1 MDNNFFGIHND
12 CYKFSPRLMAYQRIT
27 SKIFLIILMLLLGL
41 KMKAQGPPIFT
52 DTPIMLGVQGRGVR
66 TFGNIISKENANA
79 YAQVLVVPYNITSKW
94 QVDAV
99 VPYLSISPDAG
110 DSQSGFGD
118 LKLFT
123 KYQLYQKDGKGTT
136 LRGLIKITET
146 FPTGNTSKMPALG
159 SGAYQTTLSLV
170 NGYVTT
176 KYGVY
181 GEVGYNLA
189 GNGLPDNLIY
199 NIAFG
204 YPLLPQKY
212 PPNQLN
218 VFLELN
224 GNYVFDDVGN
234 NLFLSPGIQYI
245 AGRKLLFE
253 SGIQIPL
260 ADASPRGQQTNY
272 ILRIGTR
279 ILIF

>member
-1 MDNNFFGIHND
+1 M
-12 CYKFSPRLMAYQRIT
+12 KLA
-27 SKIFLIILMLLLGL
+27 KLIGCSCLLIVTT
-41 KMKAQGPPIFT
+41 MVSAQGPPIFT

-94 QVDAV
+94 QVAAV
-99 VPYLSISPDAG
+99 VPYVSISPNVG

-118 LKLFT
+118 LKFFT
-123 KYQLYQKDGKGTT
+123 KYQLYKKDGKGKT
-136 LRGLIKITET
+136 LRGLIKLTET
-146 FPTGNTSKMPALG
+146 FPTGNTSNSPPLG
-159 SGAYQTTLSLV
+159 TDAYQTTLSLV

-176 KYGVY
+176 KYGIY

-189 GNGLPDNLIY
+189 GSGLPDNLIY

-224 GNYVFDDVGN
+224 GNYVFDNVGN

-260 ADASPRGQQTNY
+260 AEAAPANQQTNY
-272 ILRIGTR
+272 ILRIGAR
-279 ILIF
+279 LLIF

>member
-1 MDNNFFGIHND
+1 MDNNFFGRRND
-12 CYKFSPRLMAYQRIT
+12 HHKLSYRLLMDT
-27 SKIFLIILMLLLGL
+27 FKGKIILVITIVLIGL
-41 KMKAQGPPIFT
+41 DVKAQGPPIFT

-66 TFGNIISKENANA
+66 TFGNIISRENVNA
-79 YAQVLVVPYNITSKW
+79 YSQVLVVPYNLTSKL
-94 QVDAV
+94 QVAGV
-99 VPYLSISPDAG
+99 VPYLWISPEG
-110 DSQSGFGD
+110 TSSNSGFGD
-118 LKLFT
+118 LRVFA

-136 LRGLIKITET
+136 LRSLIKLTET
-146 FPTGNTSKMPALG
+146 FPTGNASKMPALG
-159 SGAYQTTLSLV
+159 TGAYQTTISLV

-189 GNGLPDNLIY
+189 GNGLPDNLVY

-224 GNYVFDDVGN
+224 GNYVFEDVGN

-260 ADASPRGQQTNY
+260 VDASPTNQQTNY

>member
-1 MDNNFFGIHND
+1 MDNNFFGSHNGLH
-12 CYKFSPRLMAYQRIT
+12 KLFNRLVMVRFKTILLPTIFSVLLSLEMA
-27 SKIFLIILMLLLGL
+27 
-41 KMKAQGPPIFT
+41 AQGPPIFT

-66 TFGNIISKENANA
+66 TFGNIISKENANI
-79 YAQVLVVPYNITSKW
+79 YSQILVVPYNITSKW

-99 VPYLSISPDAG
+99 VPYVSISPEGA
-110 DSQSGFGD
+110 SSSSGLGD

-136 LRGLIKITET
+136 LRSLIKLTET
-146 FPTGNTSKMPALG
+146 FPTGNSSKMPALG

-176 KYGVY
+176 KYGIY
-181 GEVGYNLA
+181 GEVGYTIS
-189 GNGLPDNLIY
+189 GNGLRDNFIY
-199 NIAFG
+199 NIAVGF
-204 YPLLPQKY
+204 PLLPQKY

-218 VFLELN
+218 LFLELN
-224 GNYVFDDVGN
+224 GNYVFDNVGN
-234 NLFLSPGIQYI
+234 NLYLSPGIQYI

-253 SGIQIPL
+253 SGLQIPM
-260 ADASPRGQQTNY
+260 ADAAPNNQQANY

>member
-1 MDNNFFGIHND
+1 MARLKTILLPTI
-12 CYKFSPRLMAYQRIT
+12 FSV
-27 SKIFLIILMLLLGL
+27 FLILEMA
-41 KMKAQGPPIFT
+41 AQGPPIFT
-52 DTPIMLGVQGRGVR
+52 DTPIMLGVQGRGIR
-66 TFGNIISKENANA
+66 TFGNIISRENANV
-79 YAQVLVVPYNITSKW
+79 YSQILVIPYNITSKW

-99 VPYLSISPDAG
+99 VPYLSIAPEGAS
-110 DSQSGFGD
+110 SSSGFGD
-118 LKLFT
+118 LKVFT
-123 KYQLYQKDGKGTT
+123 KYRLYQKDGKGTT
-136 LRGLIKITET
+136 LRGLIKLTES
-146 FPTGNTSKMPALG
+146 FPTGNSTKMPELG

-176 KYGVY
+176 KYGIY
-181 GEVGYNLA
+181 GEVGYNIA
-189 GNGLPDNLIY
+189 GNDLPDNLIY
-199 NIAFG
+199 NIAIG

-234 NLFLSPGIQYI
+234 NLFLSPGLQYI
-245 AGRKLLFE
+245 TGRKLLFE

-260 ADASPRGQQTNY
+260 ADTAPIGQQTKY

>member
-1 MDNNFFGIHND
+1 MDNHFFGSYND
-12 CYKFSPRLMAYQRIT
+12 HHKLFNRFVMVKFKT
-27 SKIFLIILMLLLGL
+27 ILLPTLLLVL
-41 KMKAQGPPIFT
+41 LSLEMAAQGPPIFT

-79 YAQVLVVPYNITSKW
+79 YAQILVVPYNITSKW

-99 VPYLSISPDAG
+99 VPYISISPEGA
-110 DSQSGFGD
+110 SSNSGFGD
-118 LKLFT
+118 LKVFT
-123 KYQLYQKDGKGTT
+123 KYQLYKKDGKGKT
-136 LRGLIKITET
+136 LRGLIKLTET
-146 FPTGNTSKMPALG
+146 FPTGNSTKMPALG

-176 KYGVY
+176 KYGIY
-181 GEVGYNLA
+181 GEVGYNSA
-189 GNGLPDNLIY
+189 GNNLPDNLIY
-199 NIAFG
+199 NIAVG

-218 VFLELN
+218 LFLELN
-224 GNYVFDDVGN
+224 GNYVFDNIGN

-260 ADASPRGQQTNY
+260 ADTAPINQQTNY

>member
-1 MDNNFFGIHND
+1 MDNNFFGSHHDHRKLFNRFVMVRF
-12 CYKFSPRLMAYQRIT
+12 KT
-27 SKIFLIILMLLLGL
+27 MLLLTL
-41 KMKAQGPPIFT
+41 FLVLLNLEMAAQGPPIFT

-66 TFGNIISKENANA
+66 TFGNIISKENANV

-94 QVDAV
+94 QVAAV
-99 VPYLSISPDAG
+99 VPYVSIFPDG
-110 DSQSGFGD
+110 VDSQSGFGD
-118 LKLFT
+118 LKIFT

-136 LRGLIKITET
+136 LRGLIKLTET
-146 FPTGNTSKMPALG
+146 FPTGNSTKMPALG

-176 KYGVY
+176 KYGIY

-224 GNYVFDDVGN
+224 GNYVFDNVGN

-260 ADASPRGQQTNY
+260 ADAAPINQQTNY
-272 ILRIGTR
+272 ILRVGTR

>member
-1 MDNNFFGIHND
+1 MGNNFFGSYND
-12 CYKFSPRLMAYQRIT
+12 GYKLFSRLMTYQVT
-27 SKIFLIILMLLLGL
+27 SKIFLTILTVLLSLE
-41 KMKAQGPPIFT
+41 MKAQGPPVFT

-79 YAQVLVVPYNITSKW
+79 YAQVLVMPYNITSKW
-94 QVDAV
+94 QVGTV
-99 VPYLSISPDAG
+99 VPYLSISPERIT
-110 DSQSGFGD
+110 SNSGFGD
-118 LKLFT
+118 LKVFT
-123 KYQLYQKDGKGTT
+123 KYQLYQKDGKGKT
-136 LRGLIKITET
+136 LRSLIKLTET
-146 FPTGNTSKMPALG
+146 FPTGNTSKMPVLG

-176 KYGVY
+176 KYGIY
-181 GEVGYNLA
+181 GEVGYNIA
-189 GNGLPDNLIY
+189 GNNLPDNLIY
-199 NIAFG
+199 NIAIG

-218 VFLELN
+218 LYLELN
-224 GNYVFDDVGN
+224 GNYVFDDIGN

-245 AGRKLLFE
+245 AGRRLLFE

-260 ADASPRGQQTNY
+260 ADASPTNQQTNY

>member
-1 MDNNFFGIHND
+1 MDNYIFGSHND
-12 CYKFSPRLMAYQRIT
+12 PHKLFNRLVMLIPKTLLLTTIFS
-27 SKIFLIILMLLLGL
+27 MLLSLE
-41 KMKAQGPPIFT
+41 MKAQGPPIFT
-52 DTPIMLGVQGRGVR
+52 DTPIMLGVQGRGIR
-66 TFGNIISKENANA
+66 TFGNIISKENANI
-79 YAQVLVVPYNITSKW
+79 YSQILVLPYNITSKW
-94 QVDAV
+94 QVV
-99 VPYLSISPDAG
+99 TVLPYVSISPEG
-110 DSQSGFGD
+110 VSSRSGFGD
-118 LKLFT
+118 LKVFT

-136 LRGLIKITET
+136 LRGLIKLTET
-146 FPTGNTSKMPALG
+146 FPTGNSSKMPALG

-170 NGYVTT
+170 NGYITT
-176 KYGVY
+176 KYGIY
-181 GEVGYNLA
+181 GEVGYNIS

-199 NIAFG
+199 NIAVGF
-204 YPLLPQKY
+204 PLLPQKY

-224 GNYVFDDVGN
+224 GNYVFDDVRN
-234 NLFLSPGIQYI
+234 NIFLSPGIQYI

-260 ADASPRGQQTNY
+260 ADAAPNNQQTNY

>member
-1 MDNNFFGIHND
+1 MV
-12 CYKFSPRLMAYQRIT
+12 KFKT
-27 SKIFLIILMLLLGL
+27 ILLPTLLLVL
-41 KMKAQGPPIFT
+41 LSLEMAAQGPPIFT

-79 YAQVLVVPYNITSKW
+79 YAQILVVPYNITSKW

-99 VPYLSISPDAG
+99 VPYISISPEGA
-110 DSQSGFGD
+110 SSNSGFGD
-118 LKLFT
+118 LKVFT
-123 KYQLYQKDGKGTT
+123 KYQLYKKDGKGKT
-136 LRGLIKITET
+136 LRGLIKLTET
-146 FPTGNTSKMPALG
+146 FPTGNSTKMPALG

-176 KYGVY
+176 KYGIY
-181 GEVGYNLA
+181 GEVGYNSA
-189 GNGLPDNLIY
+189 GNNLPDNLIY
-199 NIAFG
+199 NIAVG

-218 VFLELN
+218 LFLELN
-224 GNYVFDDVGN
+224 GNYVFDNIGN

-260 ADASPRGQQTNY
+260 ADTAPINQQTNY